1 MADIPPKLVELFS
14 LSHLASALCV
24 GVDIVDPN
32 EMRAEIGFGTGCGD
46 LGAMFTL
53 NWSREESSKWTL
65 RITAIMDDLDVGLCL
80 FLGIVGLEQR

>member
-1 MADIPPKLVELFS
+1 
-14 LSHLASALCV
+14 
-24 GVDIVDPN
+24 
-32 EMRAEIGFGTGCGD
+32 
-46 LGAMFTL
+46 MFTL